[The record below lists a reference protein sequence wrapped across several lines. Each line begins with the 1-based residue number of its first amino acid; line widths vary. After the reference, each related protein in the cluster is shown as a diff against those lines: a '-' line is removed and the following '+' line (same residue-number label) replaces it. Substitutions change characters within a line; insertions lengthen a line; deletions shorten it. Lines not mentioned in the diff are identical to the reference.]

1 MSQWRAERNRAAI
14 ARLERALPR
23 IFPAP
28 VLIRAFN
35 RPLVPPMPRLA
46 VDGYW
51 RAHPVRADRLSRALA
66 ARSGAPSGWA
76 WRLGLGRDDRLPSTF
91 RAPPAPYREG
101 AFARG
106 PGSCCV
112 CGQLVYR
119 FGWHVDLWDTGPN
132 RNAGW
137 HAACVI
143 AWDLWNGP
151 SDFAPALKRLQA
163 RRCAET
169 GKRLWRTAEVDHR
182 VPLFQVWREH
192 RRLGWPALLAFWGVP
207 NLQVIN
213 RDVHAAKCAAEAN
226 DRHKRRA
233 DPRGAAEA

>member
-1 MSQWRAERNRAAI
+1 MSQWRAEKNRRAI

-35 RPLVPPMPRLA
+35 RPFVPPMPRLA

-66 ARSGAPSGWA
+66 ARSGAPAGWT
-76 WRLGLGRDDRLPSTF
+76 WRLNPGSDDGLPASF
-91 RAPPAPYREG
+91 RAPPAPYREK

-106 PGSCCV
+106 TGSCCV
-112 CGQLVYR
+112 CGQPVYR
-119 FGWHVDLWDTGPN
+119 FGWHVDLWEAGPN
-132 RNAGW
+132 RKAAW
-137 HAACVI
+137 HSACVI

-151 SDFAPALKRLQA
+151 SDFAQALKRLQV

-169 GKRLWRTAEVDHR
+169 GKRLWRNAEVDHR
-182 VPLFQVWREH
+182 VPLYQVWREH
-192 RRLGWPALLAFWGVP
+192 RETGWPDLLAFWGVS

-213 RDVHAAKCAAEAN
+213 RDVHAAKCAVEAS
-226 DRHKRRA
+226 DRRGRRI
-233 DPRGAAEA
+233 GARNAVT